1 MKKIL
6 ILILLLIPCTGCIRI
21 NKEDNKDLIIDEVI
35 NNKTNPNTMA
45 MGYKYYLPLG
55 VTKTYDKDYNQKFK
69 YEDNYIYLY
78 VDTVSYYYKNLL
90 NFNEDNSNSSY
101 YYRKITN
108 GNKVGYAKVTKEDND
123 LYFIKIVYN
132 YAKIE
137 SYVEESEINKVLTNS
152 MIILDSINYNDNLI
166 KKILEDDY
174 SLGAEKEYKINKPE
188 DTTSRFA
195 EYLSEYVQN
204 EETNISDLPEY

>member
-1 MKKIL
+1 MKKIF
-6 ILILLLIPCTGCIRI
+6 ILLLLLILCTGCIKI

-78 VDTVSYYYKNLL
+78 VDAVSYYYKNLL
-90 NFNEDNSNSSY
+90 NFNEENSTNNY

-108 GNKVGYAKVTKEDND
+108 GNKIGFIKITKEEND

-137 SYVEESEINKVLTNS
+137 SYVKESEIPKVLTNS
-152 MIILDSINYNDNLI
+152 MIIVDSINYNDNLI
-166 KKILEDDY
+166 KKILEDNY
-174 SLGAEKEYKINKPE
+174 SLGAEKEYKIDKPE

>member
-1 MKKIL
+1 MKKIF
-6 ILILLLIPCTGCIRI
+6 ILILLLMLCTGCIRI

-35 NNKTNPNTMA
+35 NNKTSPNTMA

-78 VDTVSYYYKNLL
+78 VDVVSYYYKNLL
-90 NFNEDNSNSSY
+90 NFNEENSVNSY

-108 GNKVGYAKVTKEDND
+108 GDKVGYAKVTKEDND

-132 YAKIE
+132 YGKIE
-137 SYVEESEINKVLTNS
+137 SYVKESEINKVLTNS
-152 MIILDSINYNDNLI
+152 MIILDSISYNNNLI

-188 DTTSRFA
+188 DATSRFT
-195 EYLSEYVQN
+195 EYLN
-204 EETNISDLPEY
+204 ENIIDDETHLSDLPDY

>member
-90 NFNEDNSNSSY
+90 NFNEDNNNSSY